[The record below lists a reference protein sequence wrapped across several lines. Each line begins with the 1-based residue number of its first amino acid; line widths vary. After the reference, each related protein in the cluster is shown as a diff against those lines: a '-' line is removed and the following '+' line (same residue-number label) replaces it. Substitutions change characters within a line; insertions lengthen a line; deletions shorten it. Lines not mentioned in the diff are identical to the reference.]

1 MSHPLLQDFQYLY
14 ELSMQLTSCY
24 GSSVFYFEPWEDNVI
39 NRNNPVAISQ
49 LRLMKFHQKPFGLGL
64 CNESFDARWLFV
76 FGGWHKALGSN
87 FATSVPPMALWD
99 LIVWSKS
106 NSSTGPSGDPGS
118 AHLSDQEEE
127 IMETTSRFWFVQ
139 KFSTISEKSRTN
151 STTIFLTTIGP
162 GFQSY

>member
-1 MSHPLLQDFQYLY
+1 MSLPLLQNFQYLY
-14 ELSMQLTSCY
+14 ELNMQLISCY

-64 CNESFDARWLFV
+64 CNESFDAAWLFV
-76 FGGWHKALGSN
+76 FDWHKALARVQFCKS
-87 FATSVPPMALWD
+87 
-99 LIVWSKS
+99 IVWSKS

-127 IMETTSRFWFVQ
+127 IMETTSRFWFAQ
-139 KFSTISEKSRTN
+139 KFSTISKKSRKN
-151 STTIFLTTIGP
+151 STTIFLTTFGP
-162 GFQSY
+162 VFQSY

>member
-1 MSHPLLQDFQYLY
+1 MSLPLLQNFRYLY
-14 ELSMQLTSCY
+14 ELSMQLISCY

-87 FATSVPPMALWD
+87 FATSVPPHCEISLFDPNRIHQRVPAA
-99 LIVWSKS
+99 I
-106 NSSTGPSGDPGS
+106 PGS

-139 KFSTISEKSRTN
+139 KFSTILEKLRKN

-162 GFQSY
+162 VFQSY